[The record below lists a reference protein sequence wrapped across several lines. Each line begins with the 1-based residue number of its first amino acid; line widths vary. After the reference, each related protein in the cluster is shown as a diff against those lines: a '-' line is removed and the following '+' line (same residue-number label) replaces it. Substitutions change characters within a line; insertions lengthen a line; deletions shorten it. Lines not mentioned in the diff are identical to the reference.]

1 MESLISLIES
11 ILSTDLLLY
20 VGMIVEGIV
29 SIFLWK
35 KSGKTNSTTAQVV
48 DKDLSALIDYHEKVA
63 NELRKKNN
71 LK

>member
-1 MESLISLIES
+1 MESLISLLETV
-11 ILSTDLLLY
+11 LSTDLFLY
-20 VGMIVEGIV
+20 IGMIVEGVV

-35 KSGKTNSTTAQVV
+35 KSGKPKTTAQVV
-48 DKDLSALIDYHEKVA
+48 DKDLNALIDYHEKVA

>member
-35 KSGKTNSTTAQVV
+35 KSGKTNTTAQVV

-71 LK
+71 LN